1 MQIFEN
7 TEVAFKLR
15 TNKELLKALLLF
27 RFMSNTSLVKITG
40 YLANLAIRFKIPV
53 GWAVKPTI
61 FSHFCGG
68 ETIDESA
75 KVIKNLAQH
84 KVLSVLDYAAEDQKS
99 TDQINAVISE
109 IIRTMNLAA
118 ENKNVPFTVFK
129 PTALAPVSVL
139 NSAYSRSYRG
149 NEAPPEI
156 ELFRNNI
163 RTLCKAAWERGI
175 PVMVDAEESHYQDI
189 VDKVVTEMMELYNT
203 DKAIVYNTI
212 QMYRHD
218 RLDFL
223 KTSIEAARKQKYH
236 LGIKLVRGAY
246 MEQERDRARK
256 MGYPSPILPD
266 KESTDKAYDDALR
279 ICLENI
285 DFTSL
290 FAGTHNEDSLM
301 LLMDLIK
308 FHKLNKND
316 DRVYSSQ
323 LYGMSDHIS
332 FNMAA
337 QSYNVA
343 KYLPY
348 GPVKYLIPYLVR
360 RAEENRSITGQSGRE
375 LHYIKL
381 EIRRRKNSKPF

>member
-1 MQIFEN
+1 MEIFKN

-15 TNKELLKALLLF
+15 TNKELLKASLLF
-27 RFMSNTSLVKITG
+27 RLMSHASLVKIAG
-40 YLANLAIRFKIPV
+40 NLANLAISINIPV

-61 FSHFCGG
+61 FNHFCGG
-68 ETIDESA
+68 ETIEESTKA
-75 KVIKNLAQH
+75 ISNLAEH
-84 KVLSVLDYAAEDQKS
+84 KVVSVLDYAAEDQKS

-109 IIRTMNLAA
+109 IIRTMDLAA

-129 PTALAPVSVL
+129 PTALVPVSVL
-139 NSAYSRSYRG
+139 NSANSQSYPES
-149 NEAPPEI
+149 EAPPEI

-163 RTLCKAAWERGI
+163 RTLCKAAWERGV
-175 PVMVDAEESHYQDI
+175 PVMVDAEESHYQNI

-223 KTSIEAARKQKYH
+223 KKSIEAARKKKYH
-236 LGIKLVRGAY
+236 FGVKLVRGAY
-246 MEQERDRARK
+246 MEQERDRAVK
-256 MGYPSPILPD
+256 MGYPSPIFPD
-266 KESTDKAYDDALR
+266 KESTDKAYNDALT

-285 DFTSL
+285 DMTSL

-301 LLMDLIK
+301 LLMELMK
-308 FHKLNKND
+308 YHKLNKND
-316 DRVYSSQ
+316 SRVYTSQ

-332 FNMAA
+332 FNMAE
-337 QSYNVA
+337 QSFNVA

-348 GPVKYLIPYLVR
+348 GPVKYLIPYLIR
-360 RAEENRSITGQSGRE
+360 RAEENKSITGQAGRE

-381 EIRRRKNSKPF
+381 EIRRRKNIKSL